1 MRPHFLTLITLGF
14 ALMLSG
20 CTLFHADFESD
31 TVGARPSSS
40 PDGRP
45 TGDMIRIW
53 LADPGNLVVVPGRN
67 SCDVSSGK
75 SLVYSYQQSVSQ
87 ADLIG
92 IEPRRE
98 VQEFWAVWD
107 GRAERFSSTTPRFFF
122 SVGNFN
128 TGIANL
134 EIVNGEFR
142 ASGERIANVVP
153 VEVHSVIM
161 HVDNREGTYSVTIDQ
176 TTATASRLACPEGF
190 RFDGG
195 ECRSGP
201 DLWPPGAMAHC
212 PLEGRTGCAT
222 CAADECLD
230 TMTGTCILRRRSSVT
245 SNVRPLSDRGVMPG
259 VVRLSIDMSYDNTT
273 DSDPAS
279 YIIDDI
285 WITTTRS
292 P

>member
-1 MRPHFLTLITLGF
+1 MRPHSLTLITLGF

-20 CTLFHADFESD
+20 CSLFHADFEAD
-31 TVGARPSSS
+31 TVGAPPSSS
-40 PDGRP
+40 PAGRP

-53 LADPGNLVVVPGRN
+53 LADPGNLVVVPNRDI
-67 SCDVSSGK
+67 CDVSNTK
-75 SLVYSYQQSVSQ
+75 SLIYSYQQPVSQ
-87 ADLIG
+87 ADFIG
-92 IEPRRE
+92 IERRRA

-107 GRAERFSSTTPRFFF
+107 GRAQRFSSTTPRFFF
-122 SVGNFN
+122 TVGNHN
-128 TGIANL
+128 TGTANL

-142 ASGERIANVVP
+142 ASGERIVDVEP
-153 VEVHSVIM
+153 DEVHSVIM

-176 TTATASRLACPEGF
+176 TTSTARRSACPEGF
-190 RFDGG
+190 RFEGG

-222 CAADECLD
+222 CGADECLD

-245 SNVRPLSDRGVMPG
+245 SSVRPLSGRGVMPG
-259 VVRLSIDMSYDNTT
+259 DLRLSIVMSYDNIT

-285 WITTTRS
+285 WITTTRD